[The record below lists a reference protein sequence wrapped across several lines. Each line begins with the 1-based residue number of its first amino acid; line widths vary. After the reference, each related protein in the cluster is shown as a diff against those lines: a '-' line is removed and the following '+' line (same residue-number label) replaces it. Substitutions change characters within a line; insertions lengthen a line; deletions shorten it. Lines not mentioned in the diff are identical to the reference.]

1 VNAFTSVAA
10 KRAEKASDLRKRT
23 PLTLTASGHPRILP
37 ALMTGHDQGGGA
49 WAGMG
54 VGWAITSTL
63 IAGMLVVGGIGY
75 LLDLVFGSGRV
86 LTGVGFVV
94 GAAGGIYAVYVRY
107 GKGERDGYD
116 DRS

>member
-1 VNAFTSVAA
+1 
-10 KRAEKASDLRKRT
+10 
-23 PLTLTASGHPRILP
+23 
-37 ALMTGHDQGGGA
+37 
-49 WAGMG
+49 
-54 VGWAITSTL
+54 
-63 IAGMLVVGGIGY
+63 
-75 LLDLVFGSGRV
+75 VFGSGRV